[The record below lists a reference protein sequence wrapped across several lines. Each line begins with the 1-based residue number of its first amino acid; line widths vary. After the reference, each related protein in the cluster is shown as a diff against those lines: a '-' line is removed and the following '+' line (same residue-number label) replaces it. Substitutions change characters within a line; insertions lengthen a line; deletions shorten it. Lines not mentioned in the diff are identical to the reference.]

1 MSKSTLVA
9 VRVPFEIL
17 ERLDSEVLER
27 LATDRKSNRSQL
39 ILDALEA
46 YLSQAPLDNDL
57 VRVASNSGESLTEL
71 IEAAINPI
79 RLEVEDL
86 RGKLLA

>member
-1 MSKSTLVA
+1 MTLDESFSSY
-9 VRVPFEIL
+9 PYY
-17 ERLDSEVLER
+17 
-27 LATDRKSNRSQL
+27 
-39 ILDALEA
+39 
-46 YLSQAPLDNDL
+46 YLSISSTGRSLDTDL
-57 VRVASNSGESLTEL
+57 VRVASNSEESLTEL